1 MNPPR
6 AGIESENNENA
17 SGAKIVCASAAVLLE
32 MPRRPVSPWGTFT
45 ENRHTATTA
54 ERSATRHARRT
65 RGFEW

>member
-6 AGIESENNENA
+6 AGNKNENNDDE
-17 SGAKIVCASAAVLLE
+17 SGAKIVYGSAAVLLE
-32 MPRRPVSPWGTFT
+32 MPGRPVSPWGTFT